1 MMMADVMAL
10 TAEDPENHGHHAHHH
25 LHWYCPVQERRGVF
39 VASRQQQAIY
49 SLAPSRISKEYCA
62 AFHQLHGM
70 EILIIVYL
78 DLYACSMLWVLA
90 HKITGECMY
99 REEKKDLH
107 FCLART
113 ISACMGETGLFL
125 LKV

>member
-10 TAEDPENHGHHAHHH
+10 TAEDPENHGHQVHHH

-78 DLYACSMLWVLA
+78 DLYAACYGFLHTRIQENVCIERKK
-90 HKITGECMY
+90 KICT
-99 REEKKDLH
+99 
-107 FCLART
+107 FA
-113 ISACMGETGLFL
+113 
-125 LKV
+125 